1 MAPLALA
8 APWRVWVRCT
18 SHASENRRRVRVRA
32 LENVEDDD
40 VLWLTSGTEQ
50 LPPLVEA
57 TMRLQSE
64 ASMRVVKPPG
74 VDELWDWYE
83 QVGSDDADPSW
94 GRVWKTASDLSNL
107 VQADA
112 LPSFSLRG
120 GKNSK
125 VVVEVGCGLG
135 YVGLCAAVTQG
146 ARVIF
151 CDREPLAIHCALSSA
166 QLNGLE
172 VHSVNDISISSQGV
186 AGAVLDWAAPLGAL
200 EQSADVVLGAD
211 CLYDP
216 TTAAMLAKT
225 CKHLL
230 DEDGVVVICEPE
242 KERALGTYSKFIECA
257 QSLGATSAEILPYP
271 DLDSDEPSVLLRVSW
286 KRL

>member
-112 LPSFSLRG
+112 LPSFSLRRKELEGSRRG
-120 GKNSK
+120 G
-125 VVVEVGCGLG
+125 VWTRLRWA
-135 YVGLCAAVTQG
+135 LCSRDTRCSGDFLRQG
-146 ARVIF
+146 TSGDTLCVIF
-151 CDREPLAIHCALSSA
+151 SPTQWTGGA
-166 QLNGLE
+166 QR
-172 VHSVNDISISSQGV
+172 Q
-186 AGAVLDWAAPLGAL
+186 
-200 EQSADVVLGAD
+200 
-211 CLYDP
+211 
-216 TTAAMLAKT
+216 
-225 CKHLL
+225 
-230 DEDGVVVICEPE
+230 
-242 KERALGTYSKFIECA
+242 
-257 QSLGATSAEILPYP
+257 
-271 DLDSDEPSVLLRVSW
+271 
-286 KRL
+286 

>member
-1 MAPLALA
+1 
-8 APWRVWVRCT
+8 
-18 SHASENRRRVRVRA
+18 
-32 LENVEDDD
+32 
-40 VLWLTSGTEQ
+40 
-50 LPPLVEA
+50 
-57 TMRLQSE
+57 
-64 ASMRVVKPPG
+64 
-74 VDELWDWYE
+74 
-83 QVGSDDADPSW
+83 
-94 GRVWKTASDLSNL
+94 
-107 VQADA
+107 
-112 LPSFSLRG
+112 
-120 GKNSK
+120 
-125 VVVEVGCGLG
+125 
-135 YVGLCAAVTQG
+135 VTQG

-200 EQSADVVLGAD
+200 AQSADVVLGAD

>member
-8 APWRVWVRCT
+8 APWRVWVRYT

-172 VHSVNDISISSQGV
+172 VHSVNDISTSSQGV
-186 AGAVLDWAAPLGAL
+186 AGAVLDWGAPLGAL
-200 EQSADVVLGAD
+200 
-211 CLYDP
+211 
-216 TTAAMLAKT
+216 
-225 CKHLL
+225 
-230 DEDGVVVICEPE
+230 
-242 KERALGTYSKFIECA
+242 A
-257 QSLGATSAEILPYP
+257 Q
-271 DLDSDEPSVLLRVSW
+271 
-286 KRL
+286 